1 MNNLQSLSYYLPE
14 FLLVGTILSAVIV
27 DLFLKAKDSHQVG
40 IWVLGGLFLT
50 LCSFQFIPE
59 NDITSL
65 FMNSLAFDPFAR
77 FFKILVLLATGFII
91 LISRESQELS
101 NVRTGEYYMLLGIM
115 VFGMFLMASAID
127 LIMVYLAIEIVSIV
141 SFILAGYLKDNKRS
155 NESGLKYVIYGA
167 FSSGLMLFGLSIL
180 FGVTGTTKFFEIR
193 TVLGSANPDVFLAI
207 VVASILIL
215 AGFGYKISAV
225 PFHFWTPDVYEGAPT
240 PVTAYLSVAP
250 KAAGFAILLR
260 FFNDSLSDGGV
271 IENLDYGYTGLP
283 WAQLL
288 AVLSLVTMTLGN
300 LVAIQQSSVKRMLAY
315 SSIAHAGYMLMAA
328 PLLSRDGIYAILI
341 YLVMYLFMNLG
352 AFLVVIT
359 VKNKKNGGESFDDF
373 KGLGWEMPLLGGGM
387 ALFMISLTGIP
398 PTAGFIGKFY
408 IFYSVI
414 SAGPS
419 FYWLVFAGAI
429 NSVIS
434 LYYYVRVIKVMY
446 LDGERQ
452 ASISVP
458 SKLTTCLLF
467 GTGLPTLIFG
477 VYWTPIAD
485 WVEGSLQFFFRT
497 I

>member
-77 FFKILVLLATGFII
+77 FFKILVLVATGFII

-207 VVASILIL
+207 VVASILIM

-271 IENLDYGYTGLP
+271 IENLDFGYTGLP

-288 AVLSLVTMTLGN
+288 AVLSLITMTLGN

-359 VKNKKNGGESFDDF
+359 VKNK
-373 KGLGWEMPLLGGGM
+373 
-387 ALFMISLTGIP
+387 
-398 PTAGFIGKFY
+398 
-408 IFYSVI
+408 
-414 SAGPS
+414 
-419 FYWLVFAGAI
+419 
-429 NSVIS
+429 
-434 LYYYVRVIKVMY
+434 
-446 LDGERQ
+446 
-452 ASISVP
+452 
-458 SKLTTCLLF
+458 
-467 GTGLPTLIFG
+467 
-477 VYWTPIAD
+477 
-485 WVEGSLQFFFRT
+485 
-497 I
+497 

>member
-14 FLLVGTILSAVIV
+14 LLLVATILVSVIA
-27 DLFLKAKDSHQVG
+27 DLFLKKENSHQVG
-40 IWVLGGLFLT
+40 LWILGGLIVT
-50 LCSFQFIPE
+50 LFSFQFIPK
-59 NDITSL
+59 NDITTL
-65 FMNSLAFDPFAR
+65 FMNTIAYDPFAN
-77 FFKILVLLATGFII
+77 FFKILVVIATGYII
-91 LISRESQELS
+91 LISRESHELS
-101 NVRTGEYYMLLGIM
+101 NIRVGEYYMLLGIM

-127 LIMVYLAIEIVSIV
+127 LIMVYLSVEIVSIV
-141 SFILAGYLKDNKRS
+141 SFVLAAYLKDSKLS

-180 FGVTGTTKFFEIR
+180 FGVTGTTKLFEIR
-193 TVLGSANPDVFLAI
+193 SVLGSADPDAFLAV
-207 VVASILIL
+207 VVASVLIL

-260 FFNDSLSDGGV
+260 FFNDSLSNGGV
-271 IENLDYGYTGLP
+271 LENLDFGYTGLP
-283 WAQLL
+283 WPQLL
-288 AVLSLVTMTLGN
+288 AVLSLITMTLGN
-300 LVAIQQSSVKRMLAY
+300 IVAIQQKSVKRMLAY
-315 SSIAHAGYMLMAA
+315 SSIAHAGYMLMAT

-352 AFLVVIT
+352 AFLVVIA
-359 VKNKKNGGESFDDF
+359 VKNQKNGGESFEDF
-373 KGLGWEMPLLGGGM
+373 KGLGWEMPLLGGAM
-387 ALFMISLTGIP
+387 TLFMISLTGLP

-408 IFYSVI
+408 VFYSVLN
-414 SAGPS
+414 ADPS
-419 FYWLVFAGAI
+419 FFWLVFAGAI

-446 LDGERQ
+446 LDGNRKET
-452 ASISVP
+452 ISTP
-458 SKLTTCLLF
+458 TKMTTALLL

-477 VYWTPIAD
+477 VYWSPIAN
-485 WVEGSLQFFFRT
+485 WVESSMHFLFHT

>member
-1 MNNLQSLSYYLPE
+1 MNNLQSLPYYLPE
-14 FLLVGTILSAVIV
+14 FVLIGTILVSVIV
-27 DLFLKAKDSHQVG
+27 DLFLKAKNSHQVG

-50 LCSFQFIPE
+50 LCSFQFIPD
-59 NDITSL
+59 NDITTL
-65 FMNSLAFDPFAR
+65 FINTLAFDPFSR
-77 FFKILVLLATGFII
+77 FFKILVLVATAFII

-101 NVRTGEYYMLLGIM
+101 TVRTGEYYMLLGIM

-127 LIMVYLAIEIVSIV
+127 LIMVYLSIEIVSIG
-141 SFILAGYLKDNKRS
+141 SFILAGYLKENKRS
-155 NESGLKYVIYGA
+155 NESALKYVIYGA

-193 TVLGSANPDVFLAI
+193 SILGSAGSDTVLAV

-250 KAAGFAILLR
+250 KAAGFAVLLR

-271 IENLDYGYTGLP
+271 IANQDFGYTGLP
-283 WAQLL
+283 WAHLL
-288 AVLSLVTMTLGN
+288 GILSLITMTLGN
-300 LVAIQQSSVKRMLAY
+300 FVAIQQNSVKRMLAY

-328 PLLSRDGIYAILI
+328 PLLSRDGIYAIMI

-359 VKNKKNGGESFDDF
+359 VKNKMNGGETFDDF
-373 KGLGWEMPLLGGGM
+373 KGLGWEMPLLGGCM

-414 SAGPS
+414 NAGPS

-452 ASISVP
+452 ASISTP
-458 SKLTTCLLF
+458 SKLTTALLI

-477 VYWTPIAD
+477 VYWTPIAN
-485 WVEGSLQFFFRT
+485 WVEGSVKFLFHT